1 MDMTPQRW
9 RYTNVYTHE
18 VFGHQDEHLAGLMAE
33 AAARGLPEIAVNA
46 EVGRL
51 LMMLT
56 AMTSARLAIELGT
69 LAGYSGI
76 WIARGL
82 APGGRL
88 ITVEREPS
96 YAAFAREQFSRAGVA
111 ERVDVRDGAALDV
124 LPHLAAE
131 FGPQS
136 VDLFFLDALKTE
148 YPDYWHLARPLI
160 KPGGLIIADNVYGGG
175 TWWIDDVGNEA
186 RQAIDRFNRLVAD
199 DPDFEA
205 VAVPL
210 RQGVWIGRRHE
221 GTGARRHEGRD

>member
-9 RYTNVYTHE
+9 RYTNVYAHE
-18 VFGHQDEHLAGLMAE
+18 VFGNQDEHLAGLMAE

-88 ITVEREPS
+88 ITVESDPA
-96 YAAFAREQFSRAGVA
+96 YAEFAREQFRRAGVA
-111 ERVDVRDGAALDV
+111 ECVDVRYGAALDV
-124 LPHLAAE
+124 LPQLAAE
-131 FGPQS
+131 FGPRS
-136 VDLFFLDALKTE
+136 VDLVFLDAAKTE
-148 YPDYWHLARPLI
+148 YPDYWHIARPLI
-160 KPGGLIIADNVYGGG
+160 RGGGLIIADNVYGAG
-175 TWWIDDVGNEA
+175 TWWIDDVDNEI
-186 RQAIDRFNRLVAD
+186 RQAVDRFNRLVAD

-205 VAVPL
+205 VAIPL
-210 RQGVWIGRRHE
+210 RQGVLIGRRMK
-221 GTGARRHEGRD
+221 

>member
-9 RYTNVYTHE
+9 RYTNAYAHE
-18 VFGHQDEHLAGLMAE
+18 VFGRQDEHLAGLMAE

-56 AMTSARLAIELGT
+56 AMTSAKLAIELGT

-82 APGGRL
+82 APDGRL

-96 YAAFAREQFSRAGVA
+96 YAAFAREQFKRANVA
-111 ERVDVRDGAALDV
+111 ERVEVRCGAALDL
-124 LPHLAAE
+124 LPQLASE
-131 FGPQS
+131 VGPRS
-136 VDLFFLDALKTE
+136 VDLFFVDALKTE
-148 YPDYWHLARPLI
+148 YPDYWLLARPLI
-160 KPGGLIIADNVYGGG
+160 KPGGLIVADNVYGGG

-186 RQAIDRFNRLVAD
+186 RQAIDRFNRLVTG

-205 VAVPL
+205 IAVPL
-210 RQGVWIGRRHE
+210 REGVLIGRRK
-221 GTGARRHEGRD
+221 A